1 MNITFEIYERI
12 QQRALK
18 LCCGNNLLESLNCG
32 IMTQQHI
39 TDFAT
44 YELKK
49 GKFKPA
55 DAGQL
60 NFYLNVLDD
69 KIKLQQEN
77 SSIGIVLCKE
87 KNNTVVE
94 FAIKSF
100 DKAMGVAT
108 YKTSK
113 QTPVQMKGILPDTDE
128 LGKLLE

>member
-1 MNITFEIYERI
+1 MN
-12 QQRALK
+12 
-18 LCCGNNLLESLNCG
+18 
-32 IMTQQHI
+32 QQHI
-39 TDFAT
+39 TGLTT

-60 NFYLNVLDD
+60 NFYLNVLDE
-69 KIKLQQEN
+69 KVKLQTEN

-87 KNNTVVE
+87 KNNMVVE

-108 YKTSK
+108 YRTSK
-113 QTPVQMKGILPDTDE
+113 HSPEEIKAVLPDTVE
-128 LGKLLE
+128 LGKLL